1 MTTPTH
7 ILKLRDVTMQFDE
20 KNVLDG
26 LSLEV
31 KPQDRLVIMGQSGS
45 GKSTLLRL
53 ILGILRPNSGSIFF
67 KQFEITKLSRRKLQ
81 RIRQHIGMVYQYS
94 ALLSSRTVRD
104 NVALPLEEIPDK
116 SRAEIDKTVDEKL
129 DLVGMKDSKDLLPDE
144 LSGGMRKRVALAR
157 ALVLEPELLLLDEPS
172 AGLDPVIASVI
183 NELIIS
189 LSEKSKVTSI
199 TVTHEMES
207 AFRIATRMAMLYQGK
222 IIEEGEPEEFK
233 QSKDPV
239 VAQFISGS
247 TEGPILEGS
256 VEVQVDK
263 DAKVYRDAKVRLM
276 QLGFLG
282 DMAIDFTQGTEASG
296 RAKDGD
302 IFAGERTPDLGDAA
316 AKMLEV
322 IKPVAAEATN
332 TMKDLQQTAQ
342 NLNRL
347 TDENSELTLALT
359 QFKTFGE
366 HLSDLTAPESALSHS
381 LTNIE
386 KISTSLT
393 ENDNIKVTLQN
404 LRSSSEKLKV
414 ATTEL
419 QPAGEN
425 IKQFSETIK
434 TQHWRLIWP
443 STKKYAEA
451 SPTPAPG
458 QGTIT
463 VRKTARARA
472 RPSATPTSRTSSR

>member
-1 MTTPTH
+1 MQLQRNE
-7 ILKLRDVTMQFDE
+7 ILT
-20 KNVLDG
+20 G
-26 LSLEV
+26 L
-31 KPQDRLVIMGQSGS
+31 LVIGTIAVVAFLLVLLGAPGLFRPLVTYKVYFDNAAGIKQGAPVMLAGRKIGQVQKLFSPVS
-45 GKSTLLRL
+45 PQEEKKAEEADAAIQQAEPNATASPTATPGKSR
-53 ILGILRPNSGSIFF
+53 
-67 KQFEITKLSRRKLQ
+67 FE
-81 RIRQHIGMVYQYS
+81 V
-94 ALLSSRTVRD
+94 
-104 NVALPLEEIPDK
+104 
-116 SRAEIDKTVDEKL
+116 
-129 DLVGMKDSKDLLPDE
+129 
-144 LSGGMRKRVALAR
+144 
-157 ALVLEPELLLLDEPS
+157 
-172 AGLDPVIASVI
+172 
-183 NELIIS
+183 
-189 LSEKSKVTSI
+189 
-199 TVTHEMES
+199 
-207 AFRIATRMAMLYQGK
+207 
-222 IIEEGEPEEFK
+222 
-233 QSKDPV
+233 
-239 VAQFISGS
+239 
-247 TEGPILEGS
+247 S

-263 DAKVYRDAKVRLM
+263 DAKVYRDAKARLM
-276 QLGFLG
+276 QLGLLG

-296 RAKDGD
+296 RAKDGQT
-302 IFAGERTPDLGDAA
+302 FAGERTPDLSDAA

-359 QFKTFGE
+359 QFKTFGQ
-366 HLSDLTAPESALSHS
+366 HLSDLTAPDSALTHS

-419 QPAGEN
+419 EPAGAN

-434 TQHWRLIWP
+434 TQPWRLIWP

-451 SPTPAPG
+451 SPTPAPS

-463 VRKTARARA
+463 VRKSARAKPR
-472 RPSATPTSRTSSR
+472 RTATPTERTSSR